1 MSLKKYF
8 SVKLLYIMNI
18 LVEKKKEFTIRIIN
32 ILSPLIFEGLSSI
45 YNKAKEM
52 STGDNVLKLFQS
64 FLKRIPKW
72 NEDLLGAEVNRIK
85 TGSKDFNFLYDLIRA
100 CVKSNLYILAFSPY
114 QQNPPKI
121 NPEHYNRIDFDKFI
135 HNIYIECAR
144 EIWNNPYLFYHNYT
158 GIEIKRNQRDTLDLI
173 KHCIEE
179 SIRKALP
186 LKHLLELYLGD
197 EFLENIP
204 DDNFEKT
211 ITEVEMQNLKS
222 LLKKD
227 LSEEKKN
234 TDVAHTHNEKKSSE
248 ANSNFLAREPT
259 VSQRSPTLSKI
270 NESKNSDS
278 DKTNATDGTN
288 ATNATNATNKTN
300 TQILSLSLDKKSENN
315 GSKEMKGG
323 NDNSNSTGDI
333 NNKILN
339 ILNNKDLDLS
349 DDNATSDKN
358 VKTRKLSETS
368 SENLVESNNEYNNMD
383 SNLKKILKNDL
394 GESDTE
400 SSFNF
405 KPETQSK
412 AYQEI
417 FSNSINDSTNT
428 QQKNDELNKNKFF
441 NNYLRF

>member
-32 ILSPLIFEGLSSI
+32 ILSPLIYEGLSSI
-45 YNKAKEM
+45 YNKAKEI
-52 STGDNVLKLFQS
+52 STGENVLKLFQS

-72 NEDLLGAEVNRIK
+72 KEDLLETEVSRIK
-85 TGSKDFNFLYDLIRA
+85 TGSKDYNFLYDLIRA
-100 CVKSNLYILAFSPY
+100 CVKSNLYILAFSPH

-173 KHCIEE
+173 KYCIEE

-197 EFLENIP
+197 ELVENIP

-234 TDVAHTHNEKKSSE
+234 SEVTHTHTHTHTHNEKKTSD
-248 ANSNFLAREPT
+248 ANSNFLVKEPSA
-259 VSQRSPTLSKI
+259 SQKTPELSKI
-270 NESKNSDS
+270 DESKNSDS
-278 DKTNATDGTN
+278 DGTN
-288 ATNATNATNKTN
+288 KSNVVNKTN
-300 TQILSLSLDKKSENN
+300 TQVLSISLDKKSEKKE
-315 GSKEMKGG
+315 SKEMKGG

-349 DDNATSDKN
+349 EDNATSDQN

-368 SENLVESNNEYNNMD
+368 SENLVESNNDYSNMD
-383 SNLKKILKNDL
+383 SNLKRILKNDL
-394 GESDTE
+394 GSETE
-400 SSFNF
+400 SSVNF
-405 KPETQSK
+405 KPETQPKS
-412 AYQEI
+412 YQEI
-417 FSNSINDSTNT
+417 FSNSLNDSTNT
-428 QQKNDELNKNKFF
+428 QQKNEELNKNKFF